1 MVEFETFLESIL
13 PVLRILGI
21 LFMFVLSFI
30 VGFTLTLATV
40 SFMKALR
47 DRDSFYTK
55 SIAVFAVPIV
65 PIFVFLVVLCPPYAI
80 VLDVLFTIFG
90 CVAAKLYMRN
100 DPFYN

>member
-30 VGFTLTLATV
+30 VGFTLTLAAV
-40 SFMKALR
+40 SFMEALR
-47 DRDSFYTK
+47 DRDSFYTI
-55 SIAVFAVPIV
+55 SIAVFAVPII

-80 VLDVLFTIFG
+80 VLDVLFIIFG

-100 DPFYN
+100 DPIL